1 MKSAKQ
7 KERELIIQLN
17 NKKKTCREIAFDLNI
32 SKSKASFWINRF
44 KKERNLADKPK
55 SGCPTILSK
64 NKLDEIYEEVKSQ
77 IKLKKNKS
85 GTSTKEVKDIIEKK
99 IGKKYSLRHVQR
111 ILHKI
116 GFSLI
121 TPRVNHIKKNKEAQ
135 NKFRR
140 EFKKNSQKN
149 IWVIPS

>member
-17 NKKKTCREIAFDLNI
+17 KKKKTCREIAFDLDI
-32 SKSKASFWINRF
+32 SKSKASFWSNRF
-44 KKERNLADKPK
+44 KKERSLADKPR
-55 SGCPTILSK
+55 SGCPTLLSK

-77 IKLKKNKS
+77 IKSNKNKS
-85 GTSTKEVKDIIEKK
+85 GTSTKEVKNIIEKK
-99 IGKKYSLRHVQR
+99 IGKKYSPRHVQR

-121 TPRVNHIKKNKEAQ
+121 TPRVNHIKKDEKAQ
-135 NKFRR
+135 EKFKR
-140 EFKKNSQKN
+140 ELKHNSQKN